1 MQTRKLI
8 AHGPSS
14 LTIALPHKWVKK
26 YNLHKGDEVVINEED
41 KFLRV
46 SSTPSERTKTINADL
61 TKHDW
66 PATVSVLTTIYRRG
80 YDEAMITYETPE
92 EYQHIAN
99 AIHSLLGYA
108 VMENRRGKC
117 LIKSLPSQLEQDFPT
132 LLRRVFLILMQQIDD
147 LTEILNSPEAI
158 KNFYHRDSDLNAL
171 VNLAIRMINKGYV
184 AEQFEELHLFHAL
197 LVLEEAGD
205 DAVKFTIEIQNT
217 KDAQKMKQAVQNCSK
232 MLRLLYDAYFQKKIG
247 IQEFYKQYYL
257 YWPEYKKSPAP
268 MYDFFSK
275 TKEHNTFY
283 LRSIIEKTIQL
294 AEILLLP
301 EVFELD

>member
-14 LTIALPHKWVKK
+14 LTIALPHKWIKK
-26 YNLHKGDEVVINEED
+26 YNLHKGDEVLIAEED

-46 SSTPSERTKTINADL
+46 SSTPTERTKTINVDL

-66 PATVSVLTTIYRRG
+66 PAIISVLTTIYRRG
-80 YDEAMITYETPE
+80 YDEARITYETPD
-92 EYQHIAN
+92 EYQNIAK
-99 AIHSLLGYA
+99 AIHTLLGFA
-108 VMENRRGKC
+108 VMENRKGKC
-117 LIKSLPSQLEQDFPT
+117 LIKSLPSQLEQDFPA
-132 LLRRVFLILMQQIDD
+132 LLRRVFLILLQQIDD
-147 LTEILNSPEAI
+147 LGEILDSPDQI

-197 LVLEEAGD
+197 LILEEAGD

-217 KDAQKMKQAVQNCSK
+217 KDAQKTKQAVQNCSK
-232 MLRLLYDAYFQKKIG
+232 MIRLLYDAYFTKKIS
-247 IQEFYKQYYL
+247 IMEFYKQYYL
-257 YWPEYKKSPAP
+257 YWPDYKKNPAP
-268 MYDFFSK
+268 MYDFFAK
-275 TKEHNTFY
+275 TKDTHTFY

-301 EVFELD
+301 EVSKFD